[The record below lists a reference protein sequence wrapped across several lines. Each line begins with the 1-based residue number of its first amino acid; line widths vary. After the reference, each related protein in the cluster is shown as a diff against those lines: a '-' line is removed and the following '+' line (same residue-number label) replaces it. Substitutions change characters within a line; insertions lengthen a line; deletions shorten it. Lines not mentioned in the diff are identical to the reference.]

1 MIVWARSVEVRHCA
15 FYVRNDTNSLI
26 YQGRRV
32 LEHLQSTSQEL
43 SLTRKR
49 PPLYNIN
56 HRSEESPTAARH
68 GVVPDIQAAGSD
80 WDIDVGSSVVTVLGT
95 DQILQI

>member
-1 MIVWARSVEVRHCA
+1 VPFTFATI
-15 FYVRNDTNSLI
+15 LI
-26 YQGRRV
+26 
-32 LEHLQSTSQEL
+32 HLYIKGVGCPRTPPSRQVQEL